1 MRAFMWASMARAF
14 EKDDFGGGRGN
25 RRWVATWRW
34 QGRAFTVREV
44 AGRLRVSTATVYR
57 MCERG
62 ELGHV
67 RVSNAIRVPEA
78 AVAALINCSRG

>member
-1 MRAFMWASMARAF
+1 MA
-14 EKDDFGGGRGN
+14 G
-25 RRWVATWRW
+25 
-34 QGRAFTVREV
+34 QGMFTVREV

-67 RVSNAIRVPEA
+67 RVSNAIRVPEV
-78 AVAALINCSRG
+78 AVAALIKRALGCLSPVLPMTHGCLPVRGHGQTGEK